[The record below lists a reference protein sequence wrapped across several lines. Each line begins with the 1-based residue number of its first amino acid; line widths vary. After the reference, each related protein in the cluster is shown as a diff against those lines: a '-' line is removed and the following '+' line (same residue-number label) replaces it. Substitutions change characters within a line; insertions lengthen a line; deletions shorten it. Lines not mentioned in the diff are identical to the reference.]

1 MSLTSLRQ
9 EFLLAADSGGANLAK
24 FWFAPNAREERIGV
38 YCRIRTIVPADSP
51 PQHLEGSFRLS
62 AIREMG
68 RQKIVVFRVL
78 LRLHAARQRGDLGE
92 WPMPGASQQ

>member
-38 YCRIRTIVPADSP
+38 Y
-51 PQHLEGSFRLS
+51 
-62 AIREMG
+62 
-68 RQKIVVFRVL
+68 
-78 LRLHAARQRGDLGE
+78 
-92 WPMPGASQQ
+92 